1 MWDSEPRAGKSSE
14 KRVKS
19 HEMSQISK
27 KKDFQ
32 QGLWV
37 LEVIY
42 HLGAGAVKIMINL
55 LRCSAQMH
63 VAGSNHEMEE
73 IGIF

>member
-1 MWDSEPRAGKSSE
+1 MSDSEPRAGRSSE

-27 KKDFQ
+27 RKDFQ

-37 LEVIY
+37 LEVTY
-42 HLGAGAVKIMINL
+42 HFKAGAVNITINFMI
-55 LRCSAQMH
+55 
-63 VAGSNHEMEE
+63 
-73 IGIF
+73 